1 MTRSRIFAS
10 ATILFLT
17 LGACVSSNA
26 QDKRDQNKGQ
36 AQKQDKHA
44 APALQPKRQADQHA
58 QQASHPQNPGNK
70 AGPRAPKNQAMRS
83 PEEAHSQQRLQQR
96 AWQERRANHWEYEH
110 RTWKQRGGYKGER
123 VADDHYQSHFGN
135 AHPFR
140 IYGLPFA
147 YEAGNPRFQYEGYWF
162 TLLDPCP
169 EAWGGRWYETDDVYI
184 SYQGDGYY
192 LFNRGYPGPHGVAL
206 TVSM

>member
-10 ATILFLT
+10 ATILSLT
-17 LGACVSSNA
+17 LGAWALSNA
-26 QDKRDQNKGQ
+26 QDKRDQNKVQ

-44 APALQPKRQADQHA
+44 DPIQQPKRQADQHA
-58 QQASHPQNPGNK
+58 PQASRPQIPGNK
-70 AGPRAPKNQAMRS
+70 AQAQPKKQLTRS
-83 PEEAHSQQRLQQR
+83 PEEARSQQRTQQR

-123 VADDHYQSHFGN
+123 VSEDYYRSHFGN

-140 IYGLPFA
+140 VYGLPFA

-184 SYQGDGYY
+184 SDQGDGYY